1 MTAYHDTLRGEIDRL
16 EKKLTTTKVELY
28 NERATMER
36 MKQDHRQ
43 WCETHAAKLQK
54 HIEVQDSM
62 VAEMRK
68 GQEALEI
75 AVHNS
80 QFWQNQ
86 AIKNWEKAEQDLQE
100 EGQPPTPQRTM
111 STQIRA
117 HELIRKHFPSD
128 APFKVDKKAAVPSDA
143 EDAPSKPWVDKK
155 AAVVKKASLK
165 SPIKAAARKSKA
177 MKAMKA

>member
-16 EKKLTTTKVELY
+16 EKKLTDTKVELY

-117 HELIRKHFPSD
+117 HELLRKYLPSD
-128 APFKVDKKAAVPSDA
+128 APSKVDKKAAVPSDA
-143 EDAPSKPWVDKK
+143 PSKVDKK